1 MEIELNVTAMSPIHL
16 SSGQADVNVDAD
28 VIHDRYGM
36 PYFPG
41 RRFKGLLYES
51 ALEVREM
58 AQRSRYDKLLKAD
71 IDVLFHHDTD
81 EGDVRL
87 IVPNLYLTDAEEY
100 ATLCNAWAEL
110 QNKYASLITPQDV
123 LREYTSIRYQTR
135 LVDGV
140 AAKGSLH
147 NMRVVDDGTVFKGIL
162 ELRGEDASNYLFPL
176 AAAVR
181 NLKVA
186 GLKRNR
192 GFGNIEC
199 RMKLL
204 DGSNRTEED
213 IVREE
218 LA

>member
-1 MEIELNVTAMSPIHL
+1 MKFELKVKAKSPIHL

-51 ALEVREM
+51 ALEVQEM
-58 AQRSRYDKLLKAD
+58 GQRSGYERIMQMDM
-71 IDVLFHHDTD
+71 DVLFHHDTD
-81 EGDVRL
+81 AGDVQL
-87 IVPNLYLTDAEEY
+87 IVPNLYLAEAEEY
-100 ATLCNAWAEL
+100 REICQGWADL
-110 QNKYASLITPQDV
+110 QKRYASIITPQDV
-123 LREYTSIRYQTR
+123 LMEYTSIRYQTR

-147 NMRVVDDGTVFKGIL
+147 NMRVVDAGTVFTGIL
-162 ELRGEDASNYLFPL
+162 ELTGGEAEAYLLPL
-176 AAAVR
+176 ALAVR
-181 NLKVA
+181 NLKTA

-192 GFGNIEC
+192 GFGSLEC
-199 RMKLL
+199 SMRLQ
-204 DGSNRTEED
+204 DGRTEEN
-213 IVREE
+213 IIREA